1 MSKVLETLDLRTR
14 LENLY
19 ESLTDN
25 NGSSRLILE
34 KYMREIGLK
43 SDYHILRDVCNEMKT
58 FDWLAPVESFINEAY
73 KFAKDNELSFAVLN
87 TLEAIRTSKDQK
99 SFSAV
104 INALEEIK
112 DLSESQLKNAVISS
126 LKKHTWVPGIKELVA
141 LSENISGTN
150 KTTDNRFTSTRPVSP
165 VLENVNGETIFCVG
179 DRVYAM
185 DESEEIRLA
194 HTDEI
199 DESFVNLVQLA
210 KNFTPT
216 EEGLRLSENNCN
228 IDLVVNEGDKDTEI
242 YVDGQLV
249 KESQLAATLMANGKF
264 RHGQYDTIKVL
275 EHALNKIDSIYELDF
290 VETIKSNV
298 YEGVEV
304 NVMKSGTNLYINK
317 INPSMNENTLIKT
330 ETASDA
336 INLVQEFVDYD
347 ITNSVQDLLEGE
359 AKLTADKAKAEHDIY
374 ERIDYIKD
382 EISKLS
388 ELGMDDMDSI
398 KEAKKVLS
406 DALEAQQGRLNT
418 MFKSKGVTVHEA
430 SDADY
435 VPGELKMKTNGYRP
449 GTKVQINAGQYTESG
464 TKDMISII
472 LPTNEIIE
480 VQKKYLDVT
489 I

>member
-1 MSKVLETLDLRTR
+1 MSKVLETLDLQTR
-14 LENLY
+14 LNNLY
-19 ESLTDN
+19 ETLSDN
-25 NGSSRLILE
+25 NGSSKMILE
-34 KYMREIGLK
+34 GYIKQVGTR
-43 SDYHILRDVCNEMKT
+43 SDYSILRDVCNEMKA
-58 FDWLAPVESFINEAY
+58 FDWLQPVESFINEAY
-73 KFAKDNELSFAVLN
+73 KFAKDNELSFAILN
-87 TLEAIRTSKDQK
+87 TLESIRGSKDHA
-99 SFSAV
+99 SFAAA

-112 DLSESQLKNAVISS
+112 DLNEAQLKTAVISN

-141 LSENISGTN
+141 LSENIAGTN
-150 KTTDNRFTSTRPVSP
+150 TTTDKRFTSSRPVSP

-194 HTDEI
+194 NTNEI
-199 DESFVNLVQLA
+199 DESFAKLVQLS

-216 EEGLRLSENNCN
+216 AEGLRLSENNCN
-228 IDLVVNEGDKDTEI
+228 IDLVINEDDKGTEI
-242 YVDGQLV
+242 YVDGELV
-249 KESQLAATLMANGKF
+249 KESQLAAKLMANGKF
-264 RHGQYDTIKVL
+264 RHGQYDIIKVL

-304 NVMKSGTNLYINK
+304 NVMKSGTNVYINK

-336 INLVQEFVDYD
+336 VNLVQEFVDYD

-359 AKLTADKAKAEHDIY
+359 AKINADKAKAEHDIY

-382 EISKLS
+382 EINKLS
-388 ELGMDDMDSI
+388 ELNMDDMDQI
-398 KEAKKVLS
+398 KEAKKVLN
-406 DALEAQQGRLNT
+406 DALEAQQGRLNQ
-418 MFKSKGVTVHEA
+418 MFKSKNVTVHET

-435 VPGELKMKTNGYRP
+435 VVGELKMKTNGFRP

-464 TKDMISII
+464 GKDMISII